1 MPNGEKSEGVT
12 LTATLANKSGRSC
25 LRALVRMY
33 GVENGEG
40 EFRIPKLPHMVHGL
54 GCHLGC
60 ITSGNTGRNMC
71 LVASPLLC

>member
-12 LTATLANKSGRSC
+12 LTATDLYLANKSGRSC

-40 EFRIPKLPHMVHGL
+40 EFRIPKLPHMV
-54 GCHLGC
+54 
-60 ITSGNTGRNMC
+60 
-71 LVASPLLC
+71 